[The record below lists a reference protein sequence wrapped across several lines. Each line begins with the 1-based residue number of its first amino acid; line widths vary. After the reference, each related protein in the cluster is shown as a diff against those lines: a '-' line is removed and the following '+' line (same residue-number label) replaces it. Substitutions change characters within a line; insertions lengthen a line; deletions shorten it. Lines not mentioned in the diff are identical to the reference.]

1 MVKNVDE
8 GVSLKSKA
16 HYKTFGKFIINME
29 LLNSGILLV
38 KYASYAPVY
47 KVKRTHVS
55 SFFVDFLNNLLE
67 TGVIHLDL
75 FKKLTFR
82 DNKIFENLI
91 QRAKLDIQLGYHKIE
106 KKLSED
112 ELKTRFEILRG
123 EILAQNDNEELVE
136 ELIHVINELYKID
149 KISEKDKT
157 ELLIE
162 LKALK

>member
-55 SFFVDFLNNLLE
+55 SFFVDVLNNLLE

-82 DNKIFENLI
+82 DNTIFENLI
-91 QRAKLDIQLGYHKIE
+91 KRATLDIQLGYHKIE

-136 ELIHVINELYKID
+136 ELIDVINELFKID